1 MNRKLNIKFIPKKL
15 AILLFDMLICPILLY
30 GCEVREPYLDIN
42 YDKWYDNPI
51 EKVHTQFL
59 KRLIGVNRN
68 SSNVLVMREL
78 GRLPLQAKAFNNN
91 INYLK
96 YISLKE
102 DTTIVKQAYQYEK
115 SKLGRRTTIEN
126 SLNKVNI
133 HYAQSDI
140 LANVLTTSRSTLKQ
154 KINKLFQEKWRIKL
168 TLSPKADTYKLFK
181 NFPKFEKC
189 FDLVANIKQ
198 LNALLKL
205 RVSDHQL
212 MIEKGR
218 RYRPPL
224 ARHERLCTVCGVL
237 ENEAH
242 FLTIC
247 PKFQ

>member
-1 MNRKLNIKFIPKKL
+1 MYVVYPRDHLKIFH
-15 AILLFDMLICPILLY
+15 M
-30 GCEVREPYLDIN
+30 
-42 YDKWYDNPI
+42 
-51 EKVHTQFL
+51 QF
-59 KRLIGVNRN
+59 
-68 SSNVLVMREL
+68 EL

-91 INYLK
+91 INYLE

-102 DTTIVKQAYQYEK
+102 DTTLVKQAYQYEE

-126 SLNKVNI
+126 SLHKVNI

-140 LANVLTTSRSTLKQ
+140 LANLLTTSRSTLKQ

-189 FDLVANIKQ
+189 FDFVENIKH
-198 LNALLKL
+198 LNALVKL

-212 MIEKGR
+212 MIEKGK

-224 ARHERLCTVCGVL
+224 ARHERLCTVVGYCKTK
-237 ENEAH
+237 
-242 FLTIC
+242 LTSLLSAQNFILREFFYIR
-247 PKFQ
+247 K

>member
-1 MNRKLNIKFIPKKL
+1 M
-15 AILLFDMLICPILLY
+15 
-30 GCEVREPYLDIN
+30 
-42 YDKWYDNPI
+42 
-51 EKVHTQFL
+51 
-59 KRLIGVNRN
+59 
-68 SSNVLVMREL
+68 
-78 GRLPLQAKAFNNN
+78 
-91 INYLK
+91 
-96 YISLKE
+96 KE
-102 DTTIVKQAYQYEK
+102 DTTLVKQTYQYEK

-140 LANVLTTSRSTLKQ
+140 LANLLITSRSTLKQ

-181 NFPKFEKC
+181 NLPKFEKC
-189 FDLVANIKQ
+189 FDLVANIKH
-198 LNALLKL
+198 LNALVKL

-247 PKFQ
+247 PKFHIERIFLYQEVIKIAPTFENIDNMSKFIYLLSQEDVHITRALAKYVFECFKIIENASQS